1 MDHLS
6 IAIFKISADLGSD
19 VTSAL
24 WGRLLKFMREQLHSR
39 LRSYVIQT
47 NKRVHSC
54 WPSLGNIL
62 IFKVLGQVFSVTDYR
77 HAIVS
82 TAILLLGQ
90 YLAICPVNTAKELSS
105 GLLICTILLEYTSE
119 TKRLVPEVLTFVQ
132 SVLFMFSN
140 SNTIQSVD
148 HKIDKLSDS
157 IMNMRYIAASHT
169 TTTENNQHKLN
180 WECFDDTKVFN
191 PTAAVSMLFT
201 CYRVADE
208 LFQRFHDSNALPEIL
223 LPIYRA
229 LQVLKPQ
236 QSPELP
242 LQVKCYHIE
251 LLEKINKR
259 MNELRLM
266 RKHLMWRPTI
276 KKALPSLAPRYEV
289 NFIPKK
295 DLDPDESKVELKQ
308 LNRQLKRE
316 KKAAM
321 RELRRDADFLDQ
333 EKYKETQENIAKRKE
348 NYARNYAWMEEQQA
362 TINQHVKA
370 GKGLLKGGGSSVL
383 RKKARVKR

>member
-1 MDHLS
+1 M
-6 IAIFKISADLGSD
+6 
-19 VTSAL
+19 
-24 WGRLLKFMREQLHSR
+24 
-39 LRSYVIQT
+39 
-47 NKRVHSC
+47 
-54 WPSLGNIL
+54 
-62 IFKVLGQVFSVTDYR
+62 
-77 HAIVS
+77 
-82 TAILLLGQ
+82 
-90 YLAICPVNTAKELSS
+90 
-105 GLLICTILLEYTSE
+105 
-119 TKRLVPEVLTFVQ
+119 
-132 SVLFMFSN
+132 
-140 SNTIQSVD
+140 
-148 HKIDKLSDS
+148 
-157 IMNMRYIAASHT
+157 
-169 TTTENNQHKLN
+169 
-180 WECFDDTKVFN
+180 
-191 PTAAVSMLFT
+191 
-201 CYRVADE
+201 
-208 LFQRFHDSNALPEIL
+208 
-223 LPIYRA
+223 
-229 LQVLKPQ
+229 
-236 QSPELP
+236 
-242 LQVKCYHIE
+242 KCYHIE

-259 MNELRLM
+259 INELRLI

-370 GKGLLKGGGSSVL
+370 GKGLLKGGGSGVL